1 MPFANY
7 SKSKGTSK
15 WGSSSAIKNDFDLE
29 PVKRSINNAKL
40 RIKDSGFNVEDTD
53 QRNWFEKGTNL
64 PQKQNWFFDTLEL
77 LNRPGQAVLN
87 PIKERFNNDSES
99 TLKNAWKGFSGQ
111 ERARGSE
118 VAESLGIENRIG
130 KAIVGTG
137 IDIGTDPLTYVPGG
151 VLLKGAKGIG
161 KGASLP
167 VKAGYRALEKVSP
180 KLKQVREEVVQPTYE
195 TFKDRLG
202 YAFNDDYKATD
213 TLSGGKSD
221 MLLDSYNKAEGKRR
235 YLQEEYSKN
244 LTDTAKITGLDA
256 GEQVGRV
263 MEKNLKQFEDVPLS
277 KDQLKQIDELQKE
290 IDVTIPKYK
299 EANQEARDLAKY
311 HYAQVVEESQSP
323 LIKSIKDVSGGKM
336 IKTSNMSEIVKL
348 PAWMK
353 RKDGMAIDELA
364 DELGYK
370 YADDLVQDL
379 KAALSKKPLVKD
391 IRNIAK
397 ERLLNDDYY
406 KELIGNK
413 ESYKTVLDTMRKS
426 KSGIQPGTKEIE
438 RIAREMPKDPK
449 IQEAAK
455 ALLRSNNE
463 LRELARSEGIPINEL
478 EGYMTHILSREEK
491 VRRKAKNISAIDRG
505 NFGLGQPNK
514 KILSERQLKGSTEDV
529 NEATGRKFFEPN
541 AYFATAQGQ
550 RRLIDYIQ
558 SVSFRK
564 NVLNDPDFARPYVK
578 GTDIPENAVVID
590 TNNYKF
596 IKESGDL
603 LEDVASKDIGGQYV
617 VTKAAKQK
625 LDKYK
630 YTMTDEGSKAFL
642 NTFDRLQSFWKRAA
656 LFSVPYHLRNDVG
669 AKFNNWVGGMNAY
682 DLAKYSKEADVDVVN
697 AMFRGKETPLYNE
710 YRQQGLGATSQS
722 QVEFARRGA
731 DPDKAV
737 ERMVKE
743 RSKGTKGKVLDR
755 LNPLR
760 AFETSREFGDF
771 IDQTNRF
778 AAYKW
783 AREKLKL
790 SPKEAAK
797 KTKEMQFDY
806 TKLSNFER
814 DFMARGIPFYRWMR
828 NNLPYQLRQFA
839 NDPRKYE
846 FINKARLNAMEA
858 AGINEE
864 NVPEWMKE
872 SFSMPVT
879 SDGKGSGK
887 MLGFNLPLGD
897 LTKMSDPLKMGIDS
911 LTPVAKLPLE
921 LGINRNLFYNKPI
934 EKFKGQAK
942 EFNILGKKFNLAIK
956 KAYALEQ
963 ATGQIGRGL
972 SGFLTKP
979 ESKDQDTKFRMPSFG
994 ISGVL
999 KDFDANKANYFELRA
1014 KLKELQDYISYI
1026 EQQTGKRP
1034 RTVNEIN

>member
-7 SKSKGTSK
+7 SKSGRTSK
-15 WGSSSAIKNDFDLE
+15 WGSSSSFKDDFDTE
-29 PVKRSINNAKL
+29 SVQRSINNAQM
-40 RIKDSGFNVEDTD
+40 RIEDSGFNVEDAD

-64 PQKQNWFFDTLEL
+64 PQNQNWFFDSLEIL
-77 LNRPGQAVLN
+77 SRPGQAVLN
-87 PIKERFNNDSES
+87 VIDKGPENVGQS
-99 TLKNAWKGFSGQ
+99 AWRGFAGKD
-111 ERARGSE
+111 RVRGSE
-118 VAESLGIENRIG
+118 IIEDLGVENKFG
-130 KAIVGTG
+130 KAVLGTG
-137 IDIGTDPLTYVPGG
+137 LEIAADPISYVPGG

-161 KGASLP
+161 KGVSMP
-167 VKAGYRALEKVSP
+167 FKAGYNALENIAPKV
-180 KLKQVREEVVQPTYE
+180 KQVREEVVQPTYQ

-202 YAFNDDYKATD
+202 YAFNDDYKATE

-221 MLLDSYNKAEGKRR
+221 ALIDNYNKAEGKRR
-235 YLQEEYSKN
+235 YLQEEYGRS
-244 LTDTAKITGLDA
+244 LTDAAKITGIEA
-256 GEQVGRV
+256 GEQVGRQ
-263 MEKNLKQFEDVPLS
+263 MEQGLKQFEEVVEIPEDKFDVKIDKDKKRYEVSTTDDLS
-277 KDQLKQIDELQKE
+277 TITGIVDGDELYILTAFTNPSARRQGRYDFLIGKITQEAKKDHPNLKSVTGTIVGDEALNARKRYPSTKLNKDPNSEGYEAKTNLNDILPAKAVPKVVEKE
-290 IDVTIPKYK
+290 IPRPT
-299 EANQEARDLAKY
+299 
-311 HYAQVVEESQSP
+311 
-323 LIKSIKDVSGGKM
+323 
-336 IKTSNMSEIVKL
+336 
-348 PAWMK
+348 
-353 RKDGMAIDELA
+353 
-364 DELGYK
+364 
-370 YADDLVQDL
+370 
-379 KAALSKKPLVKD
+379 
-391 IRNIAK
+391 
-397 ERLLNDDYY
+397 
-406 KELIGNK
+406 
-413 ESYKTVLDTMRKS
+413 
-426 KSGIQPGTKEIE
+426 
-438 RIAREMPKDPK
+438 REMPKDPK
-449 IQEAAK
+449 IQQAAK
-455 ALLRSNNE
+455 ALIQSNNE
-463 LRELARSEGIPINEL
+463 LRALARSEGIPINEL

-491 VRRKAKNISAIDRG
+491 ARRKATNVGSIDRG

-514 KILSERQLKGSTEDV
+514 KILNERQLKGSAEDI
-529 NEATGRKFFEPN
+529 NEQTGRKFFEPN

-564 NVLNDPDFARPYVK
+564 NILNNPDFAQPFTK
-578 GTDIPENAVVID
+578 GDIVPPNAVVID

-596 IKESGDL
+596 IKESDDL
-603 LEDVASKDIGGQYV
+603 LEDVANKDIGGRYV

-630 YTMTDEGSKAFL
+630 YSMTDEGSKAFL
-642 NTFDRLQSFWKRAA
+642 NAFDALQSFWKRAA

-669 AKFNNWVGGMNAY
+669 AKFNNWVGGMNAA
-682 DLAKYSKEADVDVVN
+682 DLAKYSAEADVDVVN
-697 AMFRGKETPLYNE
+697 AIFRGKETPLYNE

-737 ERMVKE
+737 EKMVKE
-743 RSKGTKGKVLDR
+743 KSKDFKGKALDR

-797 KTKEMQFDY
+797 RTREMQFDY

-814 DFMARGIPFYRWMR
+814 DFMARAIPFYRWMR
-828 NNLPYQLRQFA
+828 NNIPYQIRQFI

-846 FINKARLNAMEA
+846 FINKARLNAIEA
-858 AGINEE
+858 AGINDE
-864 NVPEWMKE
+864 NVPDWMKE
-872 SFSMPVT
+872 SFSLPVT

-887 MLGFNLPLGD
+887 MIGFNLPLGD
-897 LTKMSDPLKMGIDS
+897 LTKLSNPLKTSIDS
-911 LTPVAKLPLE
+911 FTPLAKLPLE

-934 EKFKGQAK
+934 EKFEGQVK
-942 EFNILGKKFNLAIK
+942 EFDKLGLKFNMAIK

-963 ATGQIGRGL
+963 MTGQIGRGL
-972 SGFLTKP
+972 SGFMTK
-979 ESKDQDTKFRMPSFG
+979 EETEDQDTKFRMPSFG

-1026 EQQTGKRP
+1026 EQQTGVRP